1 YTKLENSK
9 VVSGAI
15 EFTVPEGMNW
25 ICLYVYSGS
34 DYSLETIEENRGSL
48 YLFKDF
54 IPDNKF
60 GILNKEYL
68 PENVL

>member
-1 YTKLENSK
+1 MLVCSIENNFEVGRTYTKLENSK

-34 DYSLETIEENRGSL
+34 DYSLETIEENRSSL
-48 YLFKDF
+48 Y
-54 IPDNKF
+54 I
-60 GILNKEYL
+60 I
-68 PENVL
+68 